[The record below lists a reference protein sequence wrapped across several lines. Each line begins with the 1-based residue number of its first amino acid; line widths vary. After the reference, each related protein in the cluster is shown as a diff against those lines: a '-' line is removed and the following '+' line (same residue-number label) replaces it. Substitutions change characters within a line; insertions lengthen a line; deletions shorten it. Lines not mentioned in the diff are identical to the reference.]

1 MIELVLA
8 GAILPLAVF
17 AWMSAA
23 ILIIAARRRPNIGA
37 LTERAVVAVGI
48 ASFGTIYSVVVV
60 NSEVV
65 RLFDLGVAVV
75 VVRLAVVGLLCLP
88 AFWSFAYITGR
99 LGDDG
104 KGGPS

>member
-8 GAILPLAVF
+8 GVIVPLAVF
-17 AWMSAA
+17 AWVSAVV
-23 ILIIAARRRPNIGA
+23 LIVAARKRPNIGA

-48 ASFGTIYSVVVV
+48 ALFGTLYSAVVL
-60 NSEVV
+60 NNEVV
-65 RLFDLGVAVV
+65 RLFDSGSAVI

-104 KGGPS
+104 KGGPG